1 MVIQKRLRGVLKL
14 LQKLVGKKKKLLFFF
29 LFSQASFFLSER
41 QDQSILMESLGNSN
55 NTILLNYREKDREN
69 WLRWIA
75 KEVFQKVIFSV

>member
-14 LQKLVGKKKKLLFFF
+14 LQKLVGKKKLLFFF
-29 LFSQASFFLSER
+29 IFSGILFLSER

-55 NTILLNYREKDREN
+55 NTILLNYREKDHEN